1 MRISSAAILIIICI
15 SLTSGVVSWFIMSKK
30 SRIGNYLTAKVI
42 RGNIENTVTAVG
54 VLQPFYYVDVGAQ
67 VTGQLKTLKVK
78 AGDSVKKGQLLAEID
93 PIIFQAKVLEA
104 SATLENLKAQLK
116 VKERSSFSPG
126 NNMPET
132 VTSSRRMPLPQRIS
146 RQQRHP

>member
-15 SLTSGVVSWFIMSKK
+15 SLVAGVVSWFIMSKK

-93 PIIFQAKVLEA
+93 PIIFQA
-104 SATLENLKAQLK
+104 
-116 VKERSSFSPG
+116 
-126 NNMPET
+126 
-132 VTSSRRMPLPQRIS
+132 
-146 RQQRHP
+146 